1 MLRAYKPATLTAI
14 TLENFKAFGKPA
26 RVPLAPITLLCGENS
41 AGKSTIL
48 QALYLL
54 KQTRELAPPD
64 VPLLLRAE
72 NGYVDLGSF
81 EEMVHGHDTHREVS
95 IRFDVEGDPK
105 LAPVREEVSDD
116 LPRRVGMRFRFAK
129 DEGRTGPR
137 LSGFDVFARTP
148 HFLERKGAL
157 ESVGIH
163 YHKEPLIAYSSAIF
177 DDPHFGSR
185 VGLKITRLPSDP
197 CYWRNALRFLEIEL
211 MSESVNIEQERRHE
225 LYRKLLEST
234 RLPMPDDV
242 QISQHDEDVKY
253 LLLEHYVLD
262 VGFEPEHTWLTPSE
276 VLSNATPEDL
286 RSAIQEAWQ
295 IRKVRET
302 MMRWI
307 ETENYGLIKY
317 LEHFIPSP
325 VVYTRELIDSDRYEE
340 LCDREGLS
348 LWFDDEDEWFQAAQ
362 LFSPIYIE
370 QMTPRLDLESVTYG
384 VAYLVDSACSVRI
397 IPFEPLRAAPRRFYP
412 TSGLK
417 VEGVGTK
424 GELLGDFLAQRK
436 DVTKR
441 VNTWLRRLGI
451 DYSIAIKPI
460 RTSTSQLFE
469 IRLRD
474 TRQKNAK
481 TVNIADVGSG
491 IAQILPFLAQ
501 SLAEE
506 GVLITIEQPE
516 LHIHPRL
523 QAELGSLFAEGIK
536 KGNRFIIETHS
547 EHLILRLQK
556 LIRTGELKPDDVAV
570 AYVARGP
577 EGSTVE
583 QLRLDEKGDFID
595 DWPGGFFPERLK
607 ELEDE

>member
-1 MLRAYKPATLTAI
+1 MKRATLTAI

-26 RVPLAPITLLCGENS
+26 RVPLAPITLLFGENS

-81 EEMVHGHDTHREVS
+81 EEMVHGHDTHRELS

-105 LAPVREEVSDD
+105 LVPVREEISDV

-129 DEGRTGPR
+129 GEGRTGPR

-148 HFLERKGAL
+148 HFIERKGTL

-163 YHKEPLIAYSSAIF
+163 CHKEPLIAYSSAIF

-197 CYWRNALRFLEIEL
+197 CYWRKALRFLEIEL
-211 MSESVNIEQERRHE
+211 KSESVNIEQERRHE

-234 RLPMPDDV
+234 RLPMPGDAR
-242 QISQHDEDVKY
+242 ISQHDEDVKL
-253 LLLEHYVLD
+253 LLLEHYTLRE
-262 VGFEPEHTWLTPSE
+262 GFEPWLTPSE

-286 RSAIQEAWQ
+286 HSAIQEAWQ
-295 IRKVRET
+295 LRKARET
-302 MMRWI
+302 VMKWI
-307 ETENYGLIKY
+307 ETVNYGLIEY
-317 LEHFIPSP
+317 LKHFVPSP
-325 VVYTRELIDSDRYEE
+325 VAYTRELIDSRQYEE
-340 LCDREGLS
+340 ICLHRGLDGWEIEEDQ
-348 LWFDDEDEWFQAAQ
+348 WFEAARYVGQ
-362 LFSPIYIE
+362 IWTKELIPS
-370 QMTPRLDLESVTYG
+370 LDLKGITYG

-397 IPFEPLRAAPRRFYP
+397 IPFEPLRAAPRRLYP

-417 VEGVGTK
+417 VEDVGTK

-436 DVTKR
+436 GVTKR

-451 DYSIAIKPI
+451 DYSVSIKPI

-474 TRQKNAK
+474 TRQRNAK

-506 GVLITIEQPE
+506 GALITIEQPE

-523 QAELGSLFAEGIK
+523 QAELGSLFAEGVK

-570 AYVARGP
+570 VYVARGS

-583 QLRLDEKGDFID
+583 QLRLDEEGDFID